1 MPKYILGA
9 RGHDYGKGRV
19 KDIFSLMHQDGW
31 TCTQL
36 AFKKLVD
43 GVKSYEDVTPE
54 LIKEVE
60 AAMREVPMD
69 VAVLGTY
76 VEIFRRIYKKLRA
89 VILTKVSTAALFYS

>member
-9 RGHDYGKGRV
+9 RGHDYRKGRV
-19 KDIFSLMHQDGW
+19 KDIFSLMRQDGW

-60 AAMREVPMD
+60 AAMREEEAVPLI
-69 VAVLGTY
+69 A
-76 VEIFRRIYKKLRA
+76 KKDQAFMKRF
-89 VILTKVSTAALFYS
+89 I